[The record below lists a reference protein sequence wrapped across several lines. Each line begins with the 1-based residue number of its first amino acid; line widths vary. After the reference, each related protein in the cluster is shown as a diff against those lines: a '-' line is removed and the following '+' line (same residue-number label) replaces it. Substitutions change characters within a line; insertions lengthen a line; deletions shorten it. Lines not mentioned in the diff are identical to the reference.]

1 MEIGRDSVL
10 KIEWNYKDLVD
21 YYPIPTESSGAY
33 VVVRENTPRAYR
45 FLVTTK
51 EKASE
56 IVRSLL
62 AGGQNF
68 ESIQQQVG
76 LSANI
81 IKEISKS
88 KI

>member
-1 MEIGRDSVL
+1 MEIGENSVL

-21 YYPIPTESSGAY
+21 YYPVPMESSGEY
-33 VVVRENTPRAYR
+33 VIVRENTPRAYR

-51 EKASE
+51 EKAGE

-62 AGGQNF
+62 AGEQDL

-76 LSANI
+76 LSTNAIENI
-81 IKEISKS
+81 SRS